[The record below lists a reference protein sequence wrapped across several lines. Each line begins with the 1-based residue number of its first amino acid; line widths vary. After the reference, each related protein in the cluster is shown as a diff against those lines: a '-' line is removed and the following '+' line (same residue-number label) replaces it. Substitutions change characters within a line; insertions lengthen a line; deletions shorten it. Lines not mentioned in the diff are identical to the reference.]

1 MGGLAISGIGQLNEY
16 TLHQQLKQRY
26 CGKDSQQE
34 VKIGDYV
41 VDVVCGGTL
50 IEIQTK
56 GFWGIRKKLVDL
68 LKDHPVRL
76 VYPMPLEKVLVVYDK
91 HKQNVL
97 YRRKSPK
104 KGMFLDVA
112 GEIMYILPVL
122 KDPRFTLEVLLTK
135 EEEIRIHDGRGSWR
149 RRGISIHDRSLVDII
164 DTREFASLDDYRSL
178 LPQRLPSRFTNR
190 DLSELMDVPQYKVSK
205 LTYCFKHLEILKVC
219 GKEGKAQVFAL

>member
-1 MGGLAISGIGQLNEY
+1 M
-16 TLHQQLKQRY
+16 
-26 CGKDSQQE
+26 
-34 VKIGDYV
+34 GDYV
-41 VDVVCGGTL
+41 VDVVRGDTL

-56 GFWGIRKKLVDL
+56 GFWGIRKKLTEL
-68 LKDHPVRL
+68 LKDRPVRL
-76 VYPMPLEKVLVVYDK
+76 VYPLPLEKVLVVYDRN
-91 HKQNVL
+91 KQNVL

-104 KGMFLDVA
+104 QGMLLDVA

-164 DTREFASLDDYRSL
+164 DTREFVSIDDYRSL
-178 LPQRLPSRFTNR
+178 LPEGLPSRFTNR
-190 DLSELMDVPQYKVSK
+190 ELSEIMGVPRSRVSR

-219 GKEGKAQVFAL
+219 GKEGRAQVFSL